1 MKNIYQLLKVFTPL
15 LFLTLPLLVIVGCNS
30 EYNIAEEKNNK
41 KIAMTIIEEDLKTM
55 ESINSTAYYQLMNH
69 KVFEYETKKKSENWT
84 IISYGELN

>member
-15 LFLTLPLLVIVGCNS
+15 LFLVLPLLIIVSCNS

-55 ESINSTAYYQLMNH
+55 ESI
-69 KVFEYETKKKSENWT
+69 K
-84 IISYGELN
+84 